1 MNEEYYVVTNDDGNG
16 IYFYSRM
23 KRIESQTDCPLQIVE
38 SKYDIKGYKRAFQL
52 FDDESGGVVKID
64 YFGKEWM
71 TSAEI
76 TIISENK
83 SQRDAALTRI
93 ESLSGIK
100 PLTAIVIKE

>member
-1 MNEEYYVVTNDDGNG
+1 
-16 IYFYSRM
+16 
-23 KRIESQTDCPLQIVE
+23 
-38 SKYDIKGYKRAFQL
+38 
-52 FDDESGGVVKID
+52 
-64 YFGKEWM
+64 M

-76 TIISENK
+76 TIISENE